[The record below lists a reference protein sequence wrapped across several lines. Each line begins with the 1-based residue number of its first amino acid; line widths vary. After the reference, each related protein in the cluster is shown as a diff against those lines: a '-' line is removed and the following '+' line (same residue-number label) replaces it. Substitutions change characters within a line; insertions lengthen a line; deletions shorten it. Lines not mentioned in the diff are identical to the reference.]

1 MIFGVISLSG
11 SIQALGISAGFLGMI
26 VGWSLQQPVT
36 GIAAW
41 LMLILKR
48 PFRIG
53 QRVIIAGIKG
63 DVVDITLT
71 HVILDQ
77 VGGTIVGEER
87 SGRSILIPNAILF
100 TQTITNYTFEVEY
113 ILSEVPVRITFQSDW
128 EEAEKILVGAAER
141 VTANTIEIT
150 GEEPYIRAE
159 LFDAGVLMRL
169 RYRTTPEDYAKD
181 VNDIVKIIYK
191 EFSENDN
198 VEFCYPHSEVLYSMK
213 NPPPVAISGRTTHR
227 FFYTPT
233 KRRDSMNL
241 NLPKVAVPDR
251 ISLVQPITANER
263 TTIANLE
270 GPGCIRHIWATAGRE
285 GNGRQV
291 IIRIYFDEEPV
302 PHIEAPFGDFFG
314 VMHGL
319 PWYPVNNRYLSV
331 QGFSGYNCYFDM
343 PFARSA
349 RIEVE
354 CGMGDSSII
363 MFVNWHRF
371 PDQEL
376 EEPRRFCA
384 RWRREAPT
392 ERYGEDFL
400 LLDADGRGAT
410 GRVRLRRAALR

>member
-1 MIFGVISLSG
+1 MEVLSQAWDIVRDFFVNLYQTEHRGLLLSAITIVTLLLLKAILTRPIRAYVYKRALKEANADNFMLTWTFVWIIIIVIFGVISLSG

-26 VGWSLQQPVT
+26 IGWSLQQPVT
-36 GIAAW
+36 GVAAW

-128 EEAEKILVGAAER
+128 EEAEKILVEAAKQ

-191 EFSENDN
+191 AFSENDN

-213 NPPPVAISGRTTHR
+213 NPPPVATS
-227 FFYTPT
+227 
-233 KRRDSMNL
+233 
-241 NLPKVAVPDR
+241 
-251 ISLVQPITANER
+251 
-263 TTIANLE
+263 
-270 GPGCIRHIWATAGRE
+270 
-285 GNGRQV
+285 
-291 IIRIYFDEEPV
+291 EEPST
-302 PHIEAPFGDFFG
+302 D
-314 VMHGL
+314 
-319 PWYPVNNRYLSV
+319 LSIPL
-331 QGFSGYNCYFDM
+331 QKGGI
-343 PFARSA
+343 R
-349 RIEVE
+349 
-354 CGMGDSSII
+354 
-363 MFVNWHRF
+363 
-371 PDQEL
+371 
-376 EEPRRFCA
+376 
-384 RWRREAPT
+384 
-392 ERYGEDFL
+392 
-400 LLDADGRGAT
+400 
-410 GRVRLRRAALR
+410 